1 MKRAIGLLLVPFLL
15 LGGLQV
21 SALEKKDRL
30 WQDETIY
37 YILVDRFLNG
47 DENNDYEVDLQNFDA
62 YYGRGWCHK
71 RKKYNKIPRQLGM
84 SEGGPQR

>member
-1 MKRAIGLLLVPFLL
+1 MKRAIGLFLVPFLL

-21 SALEKKDRL
+21 SALEKEDRL

-47 DENNDYEVDLQNFDA
+47 DENY
-62 YYGRGWCHK
+62 
-71 RKKYNKIPRQLGM
+71 
-84 SEGGPQR
+84 